1 LIIYQRRFIL
11 IKQKQRLSIPTYGF
25 NDLIYDSQHE
35 AEVSIALKDSVRY
48 LGGNSYSKNIAING
62 YLVVRPANKHHRK
75 ISCIDKKGIVIK
87 TIPDFELVERADVFI
102 EAKGNLDERSRRNID
117 GLLRLGYSIGVVFIS
132 ERAANTPIWR
142 GAQVTKAQWLSSH
155 CVPFVTEAAKAPLLI
170 PQLLA
175 LSEVL

>member
-1 LIIYQRRFIL
+1 MAKARKKY
-11 IKQKQRLSIPTYGF
+11 SIPTYGF
-25 NDLIYDSQHE
+25 NGLIYDSQHE

-48 LGGNSYSKNIAING
+48 LGGYTYSKQIAMDS

-75 ISCIDKKGIVIK
+75 ISCIDKKGVVFR
-87 TIPDFELVERADVFI
+87 TIPDFELIDRVDVFI

-117 GLLRLGYSIGVVFIS
+117 GLLSLGYTIGIVFVS
-132 ERAANTPIWR
+132 ERAANTPIWK
-142 GAQVTKAQWLSSH
+142 GAKVSKAQWLSSR

-170 PQLLA
+170 PELLA

>member
-1 LIIYQRRFIL
+1 M
-11 IKQKQRLSIPTYGF
+11 IKQNRQLSIPTYGF

-35 AEVSIALKDSVRY
+35 AKVSLALKDSVKY
-48 LGGNSYSKNIAING
+48 LGGNSYSKTIAMNG
-62 YLVVRPANKHHRK
+62 YLVTRPANKHQRK
-75 ISCIDKKGIVIK
+75 ISCIDKKGMVFK
-87 TIPDFELVERADVFI
+87 TIPDFELIDRADVFI

-117 GLLRLGYSIGVVFIS
+117 GLLRLDYSIGVVFIS
-132 ERAANTPIWR
+132 ERAANTPIWK
-142 GAQVTKAQWLSSH
+142 GAKVSKAQWLSSR